1 MEDSRVIFGETATC
15 KVCIGEKEIDLC
27 SSLLIENKSPAG
39 FAWGYHGSGPGQLA
53 IAILLELYGKDV
65 ASALYQDFKSD
76 IIAAHDMNKD
86 FVLPVSTVKAWV
98 ESQMKNYNRGRK

>member
-27 SSLLIENKSPAG
+27 SSLLLENIAHRVRL
-39 FAWGYHGSGPGQLA
+39 GYHGSGPGQLA

-65 ASALYQDFKSD
+65 AIALYQDFKSE
-76 IIAAHDMNKD
+76 IIDVHDMTND
-86 FVLPVSTVKAWV
+86 WCCW
-98 ESQMKNYNRGRK
+98 YRR